1 MVLGAL
7 ILKYSPAKRANFKKR
22 EVKAT
27 SILTSCAS
35 DLDLIAD
42 WLFFAN
48 VWNSDEDKAVAGI
61 LLMMC
66 ILGTLMWMLLITEGR
81 ILSKW
86 LVKHNIEISTGH
98 LILATVIVEDIPQII
113 FSSVLSSSGNVF
125 AVINIMTAG
134 YDILIKVAEAYETR
148 DDQGPHDERM

>member
-48 VWNSDEDKAVAGI
+48 VWNSDEDKGVAGWN
-61 LLMMC
+61 
-66 ILGTLMWMLLITEGR
+66 T
-81 ILSKW
+81 SYD
-86 LVKHNIEISTGH
+86 VY
-98 LILATVIVEDIPQII
+98 
-113 FSSVLSSSGNVF
+113 SGNFDVDATHHRRKDF
-125 AVINIMTAG
+125 IQMAC
-134 YDILIKVAEAYETR
+134 EA
-148 DDQGPHDERM
+148 QH